1 MKSVKNGFGKISKKV
16 MTDPS
21 ISTGA
26 KSLYALLCCYKN
38 ADNECNPSINRLAD
52 ELGIGYS
59 TCKRWIKELKE
70 KEIITRSQTDQ
81 RSTSKTIVL
90 K

>member
-1 MKSVKNGFGKISKKV
+1 MGFGKVSKAV
-16 MTDPS
+16 LTDPS

-38 ADNECNPSINRLAD
+38 TANECNPGINRLSD
-52 ELGIGYS
+52 ELNIGYS
-59 TCKRWIKELKE
+59 TCKRWLKELKD
-70 KEIITRSQTDQ
+70 KEIISRTQDDQ
-81 RSTSKTIVL
+81 RSTSKTIIL